1 MSFGHETDKREE
13 KMQLESKKAIV
24 TGGARGIGRAI
35 VEEFCKEAAEVVFC
49 DISREDGDRTEQDLR
64 QHGYCAH
71 FVYADLGDS
80 EDICNMI
87 KQAVLICGRI
97 DILVNNAGVLCEDAL
112 AENIDENEWERLIR
126 IDLTAPFLCSKFA
139 LPYLRQ
145 SKGCIVNI
153 ASAAALTAS
162 RNDPPY
168 CAAKHGVLGLT
179 RSIACDYAP
188 YRVRANAICPGT
200 CETEMWKNYLATLSP
215 EEASRKQNHYLEVQ
229 PLGMCH
235 PEDVAYAAVF
245 LASDRARFIT
255 GIALPVDGGF
265 TAI

>member
-1 MSFGHETDKREE
+1 M
-13 KMQLESKKAIV
+13 
-24 TGGARGIGRAI
+24 
-35 VEEFCKEAAEVVFC
+35 
-49 DISREDGDRTEQDLR
+49 
-64 QHGYCAH
+64 
-71 FVYADLGDS
+71 
-80 EDICNMI
+80 
-87 KQAVLICGRI
+87 
-97 DILVNNAGVLCEDAL
+97 CEDAL

-179 RSIACDYAP
+179 RSIAYDYAP